1 MYYLVTT
8 WMCPNHLKLNSEF
21 LPVQQII
28 QALQESWSMLM
39 ASVEISGDLIHSD
52 DTVVRTKKKIYI
64 NFICQSVIF
73 WGDN

>member
-1 MYYLVTT
+1 MDVSKP
-8 WMCPNHLKLNSEF
+8 PNHLKLNSEF

-28 QALQESWSMLM
+28 QALQESLSMLM

-73 WGDN
+73 WEDN

>member
-21 LPVQQII
+21 LPVQQIV

-64 NFICQSVIF
+64 NLSV
-73 WGDN
+73 NL

>member
-1 MYYLVTT
+1 MDVSQP
-8 WMCPNHLKLNSEF
+8 PNHLKLNSEF

-52 DTVVRTKKKIYI
+52 DTVVRTKKENIHQLYLS
-64 NFICQSVIF
+64 ICDIL
-73 WGDN
+73 GR

>member
-1 MYYLVTT
+1 MDVSQP
-8 WMCPNHLKLNSEF
+8 PNHLKLNSEF

-52 DTVVRTKKKIYI
+52 DTVVRTEKKIYI
-64 NFICQSVIF
+64 NFICQYVIF
-73 WGDN
+73 WEDN